1 MRVRAELRVRA
12 EYASRRESPVRILTP
27 KSYAGSPVEFLTPES
42 CAGECPR
49 TLRFSDKVRRMSKS
63 PENVREHSEFQ
74 IKSGE
79 CPKVRRMSENTPIF
93 R

>member
-1 MRVRAELRVRA
+1 MRVRAELRTVN
-12 EYASRRESPVRILTP
+12 VQ
-27 KSYAGSPVEFLTPES
+27 KS
-42 CAGECPR
+42 
-49 TLRFSDKVRRMSKS
+49 
-63 PENVREHSEFQ
+63 ENVREHSDFQ